1 MKEIFPSLFVIDSEE
16 PDGKAR
22 FTYLIK
28 RKAGNVL
35 FATKADTPARHK
47 EIAAAGKVAH
57 MMLGDRHHAVPPTEA
72 LAKRL
77 GVPLCCS
84 SIEAAVLKKQGV
96 NIAAPLPYE
105 PAKLTHDIEIIPT
118 PGHTRGAFSY
128 LWTNAGRKFL
138 FIGDTIVPVDGEWK
152 YWVTKVNR
160 AQMRKTMQA
169 LSKVSFD
176 VILSNSFA
184 STPVPWFEVD
194 ARSRAAI
201 FKSLDRSLAD

>member
-1 MKEIFPSLFVIDSEE
+1 MKEIFPSLFVIGPDR
-16 PDGKAR
+16 PDGKTP

-28 RKAGNVL
+28 RKAGNIL
-35 FATKADTPARHK
+35 FATKADTPARQK
-47 EIAAAGKVAH
+47 DIAAAGKVAH
-57 MMLGDRHHAVPPTEA
+57 MMLGDRHHAFPHTEA

-77 GVPLCCS
+77 DVPLSCS
-84 SIEAAVLKKQGV
+84 SIEAAVLMKKGI
-96 NIAAPLPYE
+96 NIAAPLPFE
-105 PAKLTHDIEIIPT
+105 PAALTPEIDIIPT

-128 LWTNAGRKFL
+128 LWTKAGRKFL

-194 ARSRAAI
+194 AKSRAAI